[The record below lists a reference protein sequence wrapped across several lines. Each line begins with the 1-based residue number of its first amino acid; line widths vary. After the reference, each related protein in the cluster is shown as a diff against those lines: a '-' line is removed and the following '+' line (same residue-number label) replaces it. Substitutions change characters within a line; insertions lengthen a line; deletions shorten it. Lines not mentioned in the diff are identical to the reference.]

1 MIHQRGM
8 TLIEVLIAGIIL
20 FIAIA
25 ALSFVARVQVEH
37 QIRFEKT
44 IEQAYLSEF
53 LVDKV
58 KYHLNYTE
66 QQSGTIDYR
75 GQLFEWRAKL
85 SKQKSVVMGV
95 SPEDNFDQSDIAPY
109 DDTEYL
115 RDDTE
120 MSLSECFKCVGNLLV
135 CYFYDNAKIVLKYY
149 WRSYKGYFTEMK
161 QRCRL

>member
-75 GQLFEWRAKL
+75 GQLFEWRAKIL
-85 SKQKSVVMGV
+85 KQKSVVMGG
-95 SPEDNFDQSDIAPY
+95 SPEDNFDQGRGVAQLYSVDISRVEHNKSVKVLNFTQLVWKP
-109 DDTEYL
+109 
-115 RDDTE
+115 
-120 MSLSECFKCVGNLLV
+120 VG
-135 CYFYDNAKIVLKYY
+135 
-149 WRSYKGYFTEMK
+149 
-161 QRCRL
+161 